1 MLRRINAFVW
11 VLVRRLCEV
20 IADAAPDQAPR
31 HRSGRARR
39 MLGEVSNGG
48 RVAIAVLAI
57 SGVGLV
63 GIYNREGFRSQAYPD
78 PVHGTKVV
86 TIGFGSTEGVKM
98 GDTTTPL
105 KAINRTLREVQVM
118 EGTIK
123 RCAFGVELF
132 QHEYD
137 AYVELAHNIGAPG
150 FCRSSILK
158 KLRAKDYT
166 AACNHILDW
175 KFSGQVD
182 CSKPN
187 DVCGGLW
194 TDRLR
199 VHKACLGPGA
209 N

>member
-1 MLRRINAFVW
+1 MRTSFWSALAHCTR
-11 VLVRRLCEV
+11 EV
-20 IADAAPDQAPR
+20 IAAFAVGLGPHLTAG
-31 HRSGRARR
+31 SFRR
-39 MLGEVSNGG
+39 QLGDMSNGG

-132 QHEYD
+132 QYEYD
-137 AYVELAHNIGAPG
+137 AYVELAHNIGAYK
-150 FCRSSILK
+150 FCGSSIVK
-158 KLRAKDYT
+158 KLQARDHL

-175 KFSGQVD
+175 KYAGKVD
-182 CSKPN
+182 CSKSN

-199 VHKACLGPGA
+199 IHRACLGPGA